1 MLTGP
6 PTEGFAFAWGKPWET
21 LEEDSGLEATVREE
35 EPMGSFERHSCYFLN
50 PEMGPLGSCLTALL
64 GLLGGV
70 RQESGLKC
78 TPASRPVSLSLLLS
92 RSSPLRWAS
101 TLCPPTTTALHP
113 GAFHQDSA
121 HPPSRFIED

>member
-1 MLTGP
+1 
-6 PTEGFAFAWGKPWET
+6 
-21 LEEDSGLEATVREE
+21 
-35 EPMGSFERHSCYFLN
+35 MGSFERHSCYFLN

-101 TLCPPTTTALHP
+101 TLCLPHHRTVPWGLPPGL
-113 GAFHQDSA
+113 SS
-121 HPPSRFIED
+121 PSFEIH